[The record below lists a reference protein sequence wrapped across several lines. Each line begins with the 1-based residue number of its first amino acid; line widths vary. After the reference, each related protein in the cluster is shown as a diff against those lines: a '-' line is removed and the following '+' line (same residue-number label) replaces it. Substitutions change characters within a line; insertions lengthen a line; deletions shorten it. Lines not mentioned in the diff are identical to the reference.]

1 MSPMEQKELTDI
13 VSGMTNEELK
23 IIVTQIPDNILV
35 NELINRYVTNRDTLA
50 QVRKVAGA

>member
-1 MSPMEQKELTDI
+1 MSPVEQKELTDI

-23 IIVTQIPDNILV
+23 IVVTQIPDNILV

-50 QVRKVAGA
+50 EVRKVAGA